1 MMKKNKALGLLWK
14 DKNFLIGLII
24 IIVTLFITLFAQQ
37 VVPFDPGKV
46 APHDR
51 LMPPFWSSESNAFH
65 FLGTDGIGRDLLSRI
80 FIGIKNS
87 MAIGLFSIAVAIFIG
102 AVVGLLSGL
111 SYPGFFDSILMRIT
125 DIQMG
130 FPFVLLA
137 IIILS
142 LVHPTVLTII
152 LVLSLSAWPAYAR
165 VIRSGV
171 IIEKEMDYVAAARIM
186 GASRFRIAFKYLGKN
201 LFPAILPVAPMDLA
215 SIVIAESLLS
225 FLNLG
230 IQPPGI
236 SLGNIMADGWSYI
249 NTQWWITGSP
259 GIVIFIIVVA
269 LNLMADSLQSLSGKR
284 QKE

>member
-1 MMKKNKALGLLWK
+1 MMKKNKKVGLVWRNK
-14 DKNFLIGLII
+14 SFLFGLII
-24 IIVTLFITLFAQQ
+24 IAITLFIAIFARQI
-37 VVPFDPGKV
+37 VPYDPGKV
-46 APHDR
+46 APRDR
-51 LMPPFWSSESNAFH
+51 LMAPLTSSASNAFH
-65 FLGTDGIGRDLLSRI
+65 FLGTDAIGRDLLSRI

-87 MAIGLFSIAVAIFIG
+87 MLIGLFSIALAILLG

-111 SYPGFFDSILMRIT
+111 SYPGIFDSLLMRIT

-142 LVHPTVLTII
+142 LVQPSLVTII
-152 LVLSLSAWPAYAR
+152 IVLSLSAWPAYAR

-171 IIEKEMDYVAAARIM
+171 IIEKEMDYVAVAKIM

-201 LFPAILPVAPMDLA
+201 LLPGILPVAPMDLA

-225 FLNLG
+225 FMNLG

-236 SLGNIMADGWSYI
+236 SLGNIMANGMNYI
-249 NTQWWITGSP
+249 GTQWWITGLP
-259 GIVIFIIVVA
+259 GIVIMIIVLA
-269 LNLMADSLQSLSGKR
+269 LNLMADALQSLSGKK
-284 QKE
+284 Q

>member
-1 MMKKNKALGLLWK
+1 MMKKKKALGFIWK

-24 IIVTLFITLFAQQ
+24 IIITIIITIFARQI
-37 VVPFDPGKV
+37 VPFDPGKV
-46 APHDR
+46 SPHDR
-51 LMPPFWSSESNAFH
+51 LMPPFWTSESNAFH
-65 FLGTDGIGRDLLSRI
+65 LLGTDYIGRDLLSRI
-80 FIGIKNS
+80 FMGVKNS
-87 MAIGLFSIAVAIFIG
+87 MLIGLFSVGVAILIG

-111 SYPGFFDSILMRIT
+111 SYPGFLDSIFMRIT

-142 LVHPTVLTII
+142 LVQPTVLTII

-171 IIEKEMDYVAAARIM
+171 IIEKEMDYVAVAKIM
-186 GASRFRIAFKYLGKN
+186 GASKLRIAFKYLGKI
-201 LFPAILPVAPMDLA
+201 LIPAILPVAPMDLA

-225 FLNLG
+225 FMNLG

-236 SLGNIMADGWSYI
+236 SLGNIMADGKNYI
-249 NTQWWITGSP
+249 GTQWWITAFP
-259 GIVIFIIVVA
+259 GIVLMIIVLA
-269 LNLMADSLQSLSGKR
+269 FNLMADALESMSGKK
-284 QKE
+284 QKN

>member
-1 MMKKNKALGLLWK
+1 MKKNKAIGLLWK

-24 IIVTLFITLFAQQ
+24 IIITLFITLFAQQ
-37 VVPFDPGKV
+37 VVPFNPGKV
-46 APHDR
+46 APRDR
-51 LMPPFWSSESNAFH
+51 LMPPFWISESNAFH
-65 FLGTDGIGRDLLSRI
+65 FLGTDAIGRDLLSRI

-87 MAIGLFSIAVAIFIG
+87 MAIGLFSIVVAIFLG

-111 SYPGFFDSILMRIT
+111 SYPGLFDSILMRIT

-171 IIEKEMDYVAAARIM
+171 IIEKEMDYVAAAKIM

-225 FLNLG
+225 FMNLG

-249 NTQWWITGSP
+249 NTQWWITASP
-259 GIVIFIIVVA
+259 GIVIFIIVLA
-269 LNLMADSLQSLSGKR
+269 LNLMADAMQSLAGKK
-284 QKE
+284 QKV

>member
-1 MMKKNKALGLLWK
+1 MMKKNKALGLLLK
-14 DKNFLIGLII
+14 DRNFLIGAV
-24 IIVTLFITLFAQQ
+24 IIVITLFITIFAQQ
-37 VVPFDPGKV
+37 IVPYNPGKV

-51 LMPPFWSSESNAFH
+51 LMPPFWSSDTNAFH
-65 FLGTDGIGRDLLSRI
+65 FLGTDSVGRDLLSRI

-87 MAIGLFSIAVAIFIG
+87 MVIGIFSIAVAILIG

-111 SYPGFFDSILMRIT
+111 SYPGFIDSLLMRIT

-142 LVHPTVLTII
+142 LVDPTVVTII

-171 IIEKEMDYVAAARIM
+171 IIEKEMDYVAAAKIM
-186 GASRFRIAFKYLGKN
+186 GASRLRIAFKYLGKN
-201 LFPAILPVAPMDLA
+201 LVPAILPVAPMDLA

-225 FLNLG
+225 FMNLG

-236 SLGNIMADGWSYI
+236 SLGNIMADGWKYI
-249 NTQWWITGSP
+249 ATQWWITASP
-259 GIVIFIIVVA
+259 GIVIFIIVLG
-269 LNLMADSLQSLSGKR
+269 LNLMADAMQAVSGKR